1 MNPQSLTGIKKSS
14 LKTGLSLVAM
24 ALALPAVTIPA
35 SAQQNADASDAAIE
49 EVVVIGTRRKNRTVT
64 DSTVPIDVLGAAEL
78 ESTGITETNQL
89 LATLLPSFNFP
100 QPSITDATDQIR
112 PAQLRGLAPDHTLVL
127 INGKR
132 RHKSALL
139 NLNGSVG
146 RGSQAVDINQIPAN
160 AIKSIQ
166 VLRDGAAAQ
175 YGSDAIAGVINIILK
190 DASEGISFSAVYGQ
204 HSTTLDGVPEVGS
217 VEQVRGDDFLP
228 RVVVTPS
235 DEDVTRNDGETLTI
249 RGNVGLPIGESGF
262 FNASFEYRDRNP
274 TNRSGFD
281 PRQQYPL
288 VPVPDQVCI
297 QSFPESNSCLQ
308 LDQREFTFDRFN
320 HRFGNAKVE
329 DITAVVNA
337 GVPVTDTIEAYV
349 FATYGRREG
358 NSAGFYR
365 RAQDSRNVPEIYP
378 DGFLPQITTT
388 TNDLSVATGLRGE
401 VAGWDADVSF
411 VYGEDDID
419 FGVVNSLNTSFGP
432 TSQTEFFAG
441 SLINDHIVVN
451 ADFSRLYDFGDIPVN
466 VAFGAEYREEGYEL
480 VQGEPASLP
489 NGPGVGP
496 FGGATGSQVFP
507 GFTPASEVDGSRDNI
522 GFYLEFD
529 ADVTEDW
536 NVAVAGRFEDYSDFG
551 SDFSWKAATRYSIT
565 ENFNLR
571 GSVQTGFRAP
581 SLGQQFFQSIATVFV
596 DAVPFETGTFSPS
609 SDVAVALG
617 SPGLDAETSFGFS
630 AGFTWQPLDGLNLT
644 VDYFNIDV
652 DDRIVLSENLG
663 GDEVEAVL
671 AAAGVAAT
679 RGRFFLNGANTETQG
694 FDVVATYD
702 WDVGAYGSVRLNAA
716 FNYTDTE
723 VEVIDV
729 PLAIDIDA
737 DGIFSQREAR
747 RFELGSPE
755 TKLNLGATWL
765 YESLRVT
772 LRTNRYGETVDPQ
785 GNIAEDEIIG
795 AEWITDLEVQY
806 DFTESVYAAI
816 GANNIFDVYPE
827 TTQSFNERNGFNT
840 STFDRIFPYSG
851 FSPYGFSGRFIYARI
866 GVNF

>member
-1 MNPQSLTGIKKSS
+1 MKMNSKLRSS
-14 LKTGLSLVAM
+14 ALKAGLSAIAVS
-24 ALALPAVTIPA
+24 LALPVSVP
-35 SAQQNADASDAAIE
+35 SATAQDSSADSAIE
-49 EVVVIGTRRKNRTVT
+49 EVVVIGTRRRDRTVT
-64 DSTVPIDVLGAAEL
+64 DSTVPIDVLGTAEL
-78 ESTGITETNQL
+78 TSTGITETNQL

-190 DASEGISFSAVYGQ
+190 DEPEGISFSAVYGQ
-204 HSTTLDGVPEVGS
+204 HATTLEGVPKVGS
-217 VEQVRGDDFLP
+217 VEQVRGDDFAP
-228 RVVVTPS
+228 SVVVTPS
-235 DEDVTRNDGETLTI
+235 EENVTRNDGETLTI
-249 RGNVGLPIGESGF
+249 RGNVGLPLGDEGF

-281 PRQQYPL
+281 PRQQYAL
-288 VPVPDQVCI
+288 VPVPDVSCI
-297 QSFPESNSCLQ
+297 QSFPESNNCLQ
-308 LDQREFTFDRFN
+308 LDPRELTFDRFN

-337 GVPVTDTIEAYV
+337 GVPITDTMEAYL
-349 FATYGRREG
+349 FASYGQRDG

-378 DGFLPQITTT
+378 DGFLPQITTE
-388 TNDLSVATGLRGE
+388 TNDFSIATGLRGE
-401 VAGWDADVSF
+401 IAGWDSDFSF
-411 VYGEDDID
+411 VYGEDEID

-441 SLINDHIVVN
+441 SLINDHVVVN
-451 ADFSRLYDFGDIPVN
+451 ADFSRLFEFNDLPVN
-466 VAFGAEYREEGYEL
+466 VAFGAEYRDEGYQL
-480 VQGEPASLP
+480 LQGEPASLP

-496 FGGATGSQVFP
+496 FDGATGSQVFP
-507 GFTPASEVDGSRDNI
+507 GFTPASEVDSSRDNI
-522 GFYLEFD
+522 GVYLEFD
-529 ADVTEDW
+529 ADLSEDW

-551 SDFSWKAATRYSIT
+551 SDFSWKAATRYSVT
-565 ENFNLR
+565 DNFNLR

-596 DAVPFETGTFSPS
+596 DAVPFETGTFSPD

-630 AGFTWQPLDGLNLT
+630 AGFTWQPAPGLNLT
-644 VDYFNIDV
+644 VDYYNIDI

-679 RGRFFLNGANTETQG
+679 RGRFFLNGADTETQG
-694 FDVVATYD
+694 VDVVATYD
-702 WDVGAYGSVRLNAA
+702 WDVGDYGTVRLNAA
-716 FNYTDTE
+716 FNYNDIE
-723 VEVIDV
+723 VTALDV
-729 PLAIDIDA
+729 PLAINIDA

-747 RFELGSPE
+747 RFEEGSPE

-772 LRTNRYGETVDPQ
+772 LRTNRYGETIDPQ
-785 GNIAEDEIIG
+785 GNIAEDEVIG

-806 DFTESVYAAI
+806 DFTENFYAAV

-827 TTQSFNERNGFNT
+827 TTASFNERNGINT

-851 FSPYGFSGRFIYARI
+851 FSPYGFSGRFLYARI

>member
-1 MNPQSLTGIKKSS
+1 MTLNLKSRS
-14 LKTGLSLVAM
+14 NALKAGLSAI
-24 ALALPAVTIPA
+24 AISLALPVATP
-35 SAQQNADASDAAIE
+35 SATAQDSDTDAAIE
-49 EVVVIGTRRKNRTVT
+49 EVVVIGTRRRDRTVT
-64 DSTVPIDVLGAAEL
+64 DSTVPIDVLGTAEL
-78 ESTGITETNQL
+78 TSTGITETNQL

-190 DASEGISFSAVYGQ
+190 DDPEGISFSAVYGQ
-204 HSTTLDGVPEVGS
+204 HATTLDGVPEVGS
-217 VEQVRGDDFLP
+217 VEQVRDADGNAS
-228 RVVVTPS
+228 VVVTPGS
-235 DEDVTRNDGETLTI
+235 EDVTRNDGETLTI
-249 RGNVGLPIGESGF
+249 RGTVGLPLGDDGF

-281 PRQQYPL
+281 PRQQYAL
-288 VPVPDQVCI
+288 VQSQDTACI
-297 QSFPESNSCLQ
+297 AIFPTPPECLS
-308 LDQREFTFDRFN
+308 LDPREFTFDRFN
-320 HRFGNAKVE
+320 HRFGNAAVE

-337 GVPVTDTIEAYV
+337 GLPITDTFEAYL
-349 FATYGRREG
+349 FASYGRRDG

-378 DGFLPQITTT
+378 DGFLPQITTET
-388 TNDLSVATGLRGE
+388 VDYSVATGVRGE
-401 VAGWDADVSF
+401 IASWDTDFSF
-411 VYGEDDID
+411 VYGEDEID

-441 SLINDHIVVN
+441 SLINDHVVLN
-451 ADFSRLYDFGDIPVN
+451 ADFSRLFEFGDMPVN
-466 VAFGAEYREEGYEL
+466 VAFGAEYRDEGYQL
-480 VQGEPASLP
+480 LQGEPASLP

-496 FGGATGSQVFP
+496 FPGATGSQVFP
-507 GFTPASEVDGSRDNI
+507 GFTPASEVDSSRDNI
-522 GFYLEFD
+522 GVYLEFD
-529 ADVTEDW
+529 ADLSEDW

-551 SDFSWKAATRYSIT
+551 SDFSWKAATRYSVT
-565 ENFNLR
+565 DNFNLR

-596 DAVPFETGTFSPS
+596 DAVPFETGTFSPD

-630 AGFTWQPLDGLNLT
+630 AGFTWQPVPGLNLT
-644 VDYFNIDV
+644 VDYYNIDI

-679 RGRFFLNGANTETQG
+679 RGRFFLNGADTETQG
-694 FDVVATYD
+694 VDVVATYD
-702 WDVGAYGSVRLNAA
+702 WDVGDYGTVRLNAA
-716 FNYTDTE
+716 FNYNDIE
-723 VEVIDV
+723 VTALDV

-747 RFELGSPE
+747 RFEVGSPE

-772 LRTNRYGETVDPQ
+772 LRTNRYGETIDPQ
-785 GNIAEDEIIG
+785 GNIAEDEVIG

-806 DFTESVYAAI
+806 DFTENVFAAI

-827 TTQSFNERNGFNT
+827 TTASFNERNGLDS

-851 FSPYGFSGRFIYARI
+851 FSPYGFSGRFVYARI

>member
-1 MNPQSLTGIKKSS
+1 MNTMNFSQTRKGF
-14 LKTGLSLVAM
+14 LKTGLSVLAI
-24 ALALPAVTIPA
+24 ALAMPVATTSV
-35 SAQQNADASDAAIE
+35 SAQQTADSAIE
-49 EVVVIGTRRKNRTVT
+49 EVVVVGTRRKNRTIT
-64 DSTVPIDVLGAAEL
+64 DSTVPIDVLSSAEL
-78 ESTGITETNQL
+78 EATGITETNQL

-190 DASEGISFSAVYGQ
+190 DANEGISFSATYGQ
-204 HSTTLDGVPEVGS
+204 HSTTLDGVPEVGA
-217 VEQVRGDDFLP
+217 VERDLSGNGGGIN
-228 RVVVTPS
+228 VTPGN
-235 DEDVTRNDGETLTI
+235 EDVTRNDGETLTI
-249 RGNVGLPIGESGF
+249 RGNVGLPLGDSGF

-281 PRQQYPL
+281 PRQQYAPISDPL
-288 VPVPDQVCI
+288 ADCANGAECLAPD
-297 QSFPESNSCLQ
+297 P
-308 LDQREFTFDRFN
+308 REFTFNRFN
-320 HRFGNAKVE
+320 HRFGNAEVE
-329 DITAVVNA
+329 DVTAVVNA
-337 GVPVTDTIEAYV
+337 GVPVTDTIEAYL

-365 RAQDSRNVPEIYP
+365 RAQDGRNVQEIYP

-388 TNDLSVATGLRGE
+388 TNDFSVATGLRGE
-401 VAGWDADVSF
+401 VSGWDADLSF
-411 VYGEDDID
+411 VYGEDEID

-441 SLINDHIVVN
+441 SLVNDHVVVN
-451 ADFSRLYDFGDIPVN
+451 ADFSRLYDFGDMPVN
-466 VAFGAEYREEGYEL
+466 VAFGAEYREEGYKL
-480 VQGEPASLP
+480 GQGEPASLP

-522 GFYLEFD
+522 GVYLEFD

-536 NVAVAGRFEDYSDFG
+536 NFAVAGRFEDYSDFG

-565 ENFNLR
+565 DNFNLR

-596 DAVPFETGTFSPS
+596 DAEPFETGTFSPD

-630 AGFTWQPLDGLNLT
+630 AGFTWQPVDGLNLT

-663 GDEVEAVL
+663 GAEVEAVL

-702 WDVGAYGSVRLNAA
+702 WDIGDYGSVKLNAA

-723 VEVIDV
+723 VEAIDV
-729 PLAIDIDA
+729 PLAINIDA

-747 RFELGSPE
+747 RFEVGSPE

-765 YESLRVT
+765 YEKLRVT
-772 LRTNRYGETVDPQ
+772 LRTNRYGETIDPQ
-785 GNIAEDEIIG
+785 GNIAEDEVIG
-795 AEWITDLEVQY
+795 AEWITDFEVQY
-806 DFTESVYAAI
+806 DFTENVYAAI
-816 GANNIFDVYPE
+816 GANNLFDVYPE
-827 TTQSFNERNGFNT
+827 TTESFNERNGFNT
-840 STFDRIFPYSG
+840 TTFDRIFPYSG
-851 FSPYGFSGRFIYARI
+851 FSPYGFSGRFLYARI

>member
-1 MNPQSLTGIKKSS
+1 MKMNSKQRSRA
-14 LKTGLSLVAM
+14 LKAGLSAIAVS
-24 ALALPAVTIPA
+24 LALPVSLPA
-35 SAQQNADASDAAIE
+35 ATAQDSGADSAIE
-49 EVVVIGTRRKNRTVT
+49 EVVVIGTRRRDRTVT
-64 DSTVPIDVLGAAEL
+64 DSTVPIDVLGTAEL
-78 ESTGITETNQL
+78 TSTGFTETNQL

-190 DASEGISFSAVYGQ
+190 DESEGLSFSAVYGQ
-204 HSTTLDGVPEVGS
+204 HATTLEGVPKVGS
-217 VEQVRGDDFLP
+217 VEQVRGDDFAP
-228 RVVVTPS
+228 SVVVTPS

-249 RGNVGLPIGESGF
+249 RGNIGLPLGDDGF

-288 VPVPDQVCI
+288 VAVPDLVCI
-297 QSFPESNSCLQ
+297 QALPDSNNCLQ
-308 LDQREFTFDRFN
+308 LDPRELTFDRFN

-329 DITAVVNA
+329 DITAVINA
-337 GVPVTDTIEAYV
+337 GVPITDTMEAYL
-349 FATYGRREG
+349 FASYGKRDG

-378 DGFLPQITTT
+378 DGFLPQITTE
-388 TNDLSVATGLRGE
+388 TNDFSIATGLRGE
-401 VAGWDADVSF
+401 IAGWDSDFSF

-441 SLINDHIVVN
+441 SLINDHVVVN
-451 ADFSRLYDFGDIPVN
+451 ADFSRLFEFNELPVN
-466 VAFGAEYREEGYEL
+466 VAFGAEYRDEGYQL
-480 VQGEPASLP
+480 LQGEPASLP

-507 GFTPASEVDGSRDNI
+507 GFTPASEVDSSRDNI
-522 GFYLEFD
+522 GVYLEFD
-529 ADVTEDW
+529 ADLSEDW
-536 NVAVAGRFEDYSDFG
+536 NVALAGRFEDYSDFG
-551 SDFSWKAATRYSIT
+551 SDFSWKAATRYSVT
-565 ENFNLR
+565 DNFNLR

-596 DAVPFETGTFSPS
+596 DAVPFETGTFSPN

-630 AGFTWQPLDGLNLT
+630 AGFTWQPAPGLNLT
-644 VDYFNIDV
+644 VDYYNIDI

-679 RGRFFLNGANTETQG
+679 RGRFFLNGADTKTQG
-694 FDVVATYD
+694 VDVVATYD
-702 WDVGAYGSVRLNAA
+702 WDVGDYGTVRLNAA
-716 FNYTDTE
+716 FNYNDIE
-723 VEVIDV
+723 VTALDV

-747 RFELGSPE
+747 RFEDGSPE

-772 LRTNRYGETVDPQ
+772 LRTNRYGETIDPQ
-785 GNIAEDEIIG
+785 GNIAEDEVIG

-806 DFTESVYAAI
+806 DFTENFYAAV

-827 TTQSFNERNGFNT
+827 TTASFNERNGINT

-851 FSPYGFSGRFIYARI
+851 FSPYGFSGRFLYARI